1 MKGYITKRPNG
12 LYLVTKFKPV
22 ITEIK
27 LTNKLDAYIVY
38 GDPIGFLNISQEFVN
53 SVCGN
58 INIETLKS
66 HKMKF
71 YSDGK
76 STHWLLRQTNG
87 LYQIRQINDVS
98 NYIINVCPWFVK
110 IMFNIE
116 DLSLKEIKLIHFSG
130 EVYG

>member
-12 LYLVTKFKPV
+12 LYLVTKFKPI

-38 GDPIGFLNISQEFVN
+38 GDPVGFLNVSQEFVN
-53 SVCGN
+53 SVYDNVNLEVLNTHRMRLTSYGN
-58 INIETLKS
+58 
-66 HKMKF
+66 
-71 YSDGK
+71 Y
-76 STHWLLRQTNG
+76 THWLLRQTNG
-87 LYQIRQINDVS
+87 LYQIRQMNDVS
-98 NYIINVCPWFVK
+98 NYIINICPWFAK

-130 EVYG
+130 ELYG